1 MRRPTGLRSGS
12 SRLQDV
18 ERDSHEVE
26 WSKRLPEASL
36 LFSADL
42 GTRFSMGSMGTL
54 VLLSKSLIN
63 SVQSMNSSLFP
74 EPYFIP
80 AASVEKHRCGCDLCH
95 RLSTPSSG
103 TFLAS
108 IHVWHHSLYQ
118 HLNKHSDLCPYL
130 GTTHLRKSLGLQDD
144 LCHIVAPLTSAI
156 QSIRKSHI
164 ATVLFNLSS
173 SILSTRLNVLIIAS
187 FATLAARSR
196 PHAVPAAYL

>member
-74 EPYFIP
+74 EPHFIP
-80 AASVEKHRCGCDLCH
+80 AASSDCRQV
-95 RLSTPSSG
+95 SG
-103 TFLAS
+103 VTARADCSARYCRPFL
-108 IHVWHHSLYQ
+108 
-118 HLNKHSDLCPYL
+118 
-130 GTTHLRKSLGLQDD
+130 
-144 LCHIVAPLTSAI
+144 
-156 QSIRKSHI
+156 
-164 ATVLFNLSS
+164 VLKVCVS
-173 SILSTRLNVLIIAS
+173 
-187 FATLAARSR
+187 
-196 PHAVPAAYL
+196 

>member
-42 GTRFSMGSMGTL
+42 GTRFSMGSMGTF

-80 AASVEKHRCGCDLCH
+80 AASSDCRQV
-95 RLSTPSSG
+95 SG
-103 TFLAS
+103 VTARA
-108 IHVWHHSLYQ
+108 
-118 HLNKHSDLCPYL
+118 DC
-130 GTTHLRKSLGLQDD
+130 
-144 LCHIVAPLTSAI
+144 
-156 QSIRKSHI
+156 
-164 ATVLFNLSS
+164 
-173 SILSTRLNVLIIAS
+173 STRYCRPFWFSRFAS
-187 FATLAARSR
+187 RKRLWHRTIQEGCKSGKCFAS
-196 PHAVPAAYL
+196 PAP